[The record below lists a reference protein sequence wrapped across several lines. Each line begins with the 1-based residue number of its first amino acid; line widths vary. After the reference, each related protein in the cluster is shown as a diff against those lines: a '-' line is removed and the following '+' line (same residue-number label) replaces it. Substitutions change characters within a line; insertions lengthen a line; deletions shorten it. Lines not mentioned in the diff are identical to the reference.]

1 MIMLWSNLVQAS
13 EISVGSGPSSTIWF
27 HCGRERFSQLVGE
40 RLYNSILRGEEGH
53 NIHFN
58 FDSLELTLQDL
69 KSDIA
74 MEGEA
79 GIRNSVRMKNADTP
93 FATSIDEEF
102 SYQRN
107 SGSTILQLFQENMP
121 SIGRWPQLA
130 VSKGSDATALSTGCR
145 RIIFKE
151 TLYLGQFVF
160 YETIIKSY
168 QIVFLAAEFISLSLW
183 NIDQFEKI
191 FLSITTPVSISFSE
205 LRLAMTVCT
214 LHLVTWPWIL
224 QHNCC
229 MSFVHLCD
237 TCDSCWIIVI

>member
-1 MIMLWSNLVQAS
+1 
-13 EISVGSGPSSTIWF
+13 
-27 HCGRERFSQLVGE
+27 
-40 RLYNSILRGEEGH
+40 
-53 NIHFN
+53 
-58 FDSLELTLQDL
+58 
-69 KSDIA
+69 

-79 GIRNSVRMKNADTP
+79 GIRNSLRMKNADIP

-130 VSKGSDATALSTGCR
+130 VSKGSDASALSTGCR

-151 TLYLGQFVF
+151 TLYLGLFVH
-160 YETIIKSY
+160 ET
-168 QIVFLAAEFISLSLW
+168 
-183 NIDQFEKI
+183 
-191 FLSITTPVSISFSE
+191 
-205 LRLAMTVCT
+205 R
-214 LHLVTWPWIL
+214 IL

-237 TCDSCWIIVI
+237 TCDFCLNHSDLAKHSGIF